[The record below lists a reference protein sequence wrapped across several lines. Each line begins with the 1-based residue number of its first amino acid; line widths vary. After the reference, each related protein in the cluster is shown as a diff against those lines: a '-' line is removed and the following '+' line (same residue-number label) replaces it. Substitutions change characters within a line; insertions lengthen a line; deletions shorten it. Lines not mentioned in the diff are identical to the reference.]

1 VTRVQPLSGEKLVM
15 KLKPHPLAF
24 WHLYAISL
32 LLIFLGY
39 ALERIYVLVAG
50 FRLRLPLPFLQQ
62 YNAVNVLVFWAVL
75 IGTGIVIGLVYLR
88 ITSLLVFSTIALI
101 GTLLTEYF
109 KMPLEVH
116 LWLLAACGLAGFA
129 FAEFYRRGHNYYI
142 TNLRVVMEKSF
153 ISYDSRQFTYNRIED
168 LAIVQGLLGRVLNYG
183 TIVPVT
189 ASGFGL
195 GEDSASAGIGGAL
208 GVGGRRSLPVGA
220 GIGLSASGG
229 RAVLIPRG
237 RTYHTLYGISR
248 PREVQHAIAMII
260 QGQVPSKQAVG
271 PYL

>member
-1 VTRVQPLSGEKLVM
+1 M

-32 LLIFLGY
+32 LLVALGY
-39 ALERIYVLVAG
+39 VMERIYALVAG
-50 FRLRLPLPFLQQ
+50 FTLRLPLPFLQQ
-62 YNAVNVLVFWAVL
+62 YNAVNVLVFWGVL
-75 IGTGIVIGLVYLR
+75 VGAGVIIGLVYLR
-88 ITSLLVFSTIALI
+88 VTSLLIFSAIALS

-109 KMPLEVH
+109 KMPLQVH
-116 LWLLAACGLAGFA
+116 LWLLVVCGLAGIA

-195 GEDSASAGIGGAL
+195 GEDSASAGIGAGL
-208 GVGGRRSLPVGA
+208 GVGGKRLSPVGA
-220 GIGLSASGG
+220 GVGFSAGGG

-237 RTYHTLYGISR
+237 RTYHTLYGIPR
-248 PREVQHAIAMII
+248 PREVQHAIALII
-260 QGQVPSKQAVG
+260 QGQVPPKQTVG